1 MAAPSAEEFNA
12 LKKSFE
18 ELQKKVLSLYNYN
31 LKMKINDEEI
41 SFLKELYEKQISDLN
56 KKYPDEANKGS
67 KDSGFDLICPY
78 DVVIQPGEKILYDLK
93 VAFEPEFIGGYYL
106 FPRSSFGKT
115 SLRLCNSVGII
126 DNCYRG
132 TVKALVENIG
142 KYEISFKKGERY
154 FQICHPSL
162 IAMNVKIVD
171 KISETARGCGGYG
184 STGK

>member
-1 MAAPSAEEFNA
+1 MAAPSAEEFNT
-12 LKKSFE
+12 LKKKLSEQESFI
-18 ELQKKVLSLYNYN
+18 KSLYNYN
-31 LKMKINDEEI
+31 LKMKINDEEL

-126 DNCYRG
+126 DSCYRG
-132 TVKALVENIG
+132 TVRALVENIG

>member
-1 MAAPSAEEFNA
+1 MAAPSVEEFNA
-12 LKKSFE
+12 LKKKISDQEIFI
-18 ELQKKVLSLYNYN
+18 KSLYNYN
-31 LKMKINDEEI
+31 LKMRINDSELN
-41 SFLKELYEKQISDLN
+41 FLKELYEKQISDLN

-126 DNCYRG
+126 DNSYRG
-132 TVKALVENIG
+132 TVKSLIENIG
-142 KYEISFKKGERY
+142 RYEISFKKGERY

-162 IAMNVKIVD
+162 IAMNVKIVTSL
-171 KISETARGCGGYG
+171 SETSRGDGGYG